1 MPLNFRQLIDK
12 HPELLKD
19 RFQLAF
25 SQDAAPEAAADKLG
39 ASGVI
44 MLRNALPV
52 EMLSEC
58 QTTFSHF
65 VRTLGKSAGSQ
76 SEDGDN
82 EPAVDDGPS
91 PEWDNGEESSGS
103 WHKPWAVRHAGH
115 SPTANVLTA
124 LIRSWAW
131 PVIEQICHSKDIVV
145 MFGLCLARHRIDE
158 DLLVGVHQDARVV
171 NPDIPLSLWIP
182 LSEVAPRRHS
192 GLGFVVPNPNEL
204 LALDDAGS
212 SYVLDNLDR
221 VWVPHYRAGDL
232 TIHSKFSPHFTTG
245 YGTHS
250 HRYSLEIRLW
260 AYEDSLTQYYDPS
273 IRVAR
278 RNGIPVVLGTKCSLG
293 IGAHEF
299 VVNTAQLAMRA
310 ALPPAKQQP
319 PPSGFMSTLRSLV
332 R

>member
-1 MPLNFRQLIDK
+1 MPLNFRQLVDQ

-25 SQDAAPEAAADKLG
+25 SQDASPKAVTDRLG
-39 ASGVI
+39 ESGVI
-44 MLRNALPV
+44 MLRGALPART
-52 EMLSEC
+52 LSEC
-58 QTTFSHF
+58 QATFSRF
-65 VRTLGKSAGSQ
+65 VSTLGKNAESRSAGSGDELAAD
-76 SEDGDN
+76 ED
-82 EPAVDDGPS
+82 PS
-91 PEWDNGEESSGS
+91 PEWDNGEEASGS
-103 WHKPWAVRHAGH
+103 WHKPWAVKHGGH
-115 SPTANVLTA
+115 SPTATVLSA

-131 PVIEQICHSKDIVV
+131 PVIEQICHSEDIVV

-158 DLLVGVHQDARVV
+158 DLQVGVHQDARVV
-171 NPDIPLSLWIP
+171 NPEIPLSLWIP
-182 LSEVAPRRHS
+182 LSEVAPKRHS

-204 LALDDAGS
+204 LPLDDAGS

-273 IRVAR
+273 MRVTR
-278 RNGIPVVLGTKCSLG
+278 RNGVPVVVGTKCTIG
-293 IGAHEF
+293 VGAHGF
-299 VVNTAQLAMRA
+299 VANTAQMAMGA
-310 ALPPAKQQP
+310 ATVPSAKQP
-319 PPSGFMSTLRSLV
+319 SGSGFMSALRSMV